1 MTEHEKTLDD
11 TDRVLLKEAMDIII
25 PPVGDLPGAGEM
37 GLAQNA
43 EEIADR
49 IPQYALAVRRILDAL
64 GLDPSARAE
73 GGFSALEQE
82 QRIDALKSIEASM
95 PELFDKF
102 VDIVYI
108 AYYSDE
114 RVHNRIGWRSGPLQ
128 PLGWELP
135 PFDPEIL
142 ETVAKRKPFWRK
154 A

>member
-11 TDRVLLKEAMDIII
+11 ADRVLLKEAMDIII
-25 PPVGDLPGAGEM
+25 PPVDDLPGAGEM

-49 IPQYALAVRRILDAL
+49 IPEYGLAVRRVVDAL
-64 GLDPSARAE
+64 TLDPSARAE

>member
-1 MTEHEKTLDD
+1 MTEHEQNLDD
-11 TDRVLLKEAMDIII
+11 ADRVLLKEAMDIII
-25 PPVGDLPGAGEM
+25 PPVDDLPGAGEM

-49 IPQYALAVRRILDAL
+49 IPEYGLAVRRVVDAL
-64 GLDPSARAE
+64 TLDPSARAE
-73 GGFSALEQE
+73 GGFTALEQD
-82 QRIDALKSIEASM
+82 QRIDALKSIEASI

-128 PLGWELP
+128 PLGWEHP

>member
-11 TDRVLLKEAMDIII
+11 ADRVLLKEAMDIII

-49 IPQYALAVRRILDAL
+49 IPEYGLAVRRILDAL

-73 GGFSALEQE
+73 GGFTALEQE
-82 QRIDALKSIEASM
+82 QRIAALKSLESTI

-102 VDIVYI
+102 VDVVYI